1 MKRVMLSIALLA
13 VLAVVTAQ
21 AVEDEPVD
29 RLEYLQLKQQSMQ
42 QAYLYHQA
50 MVELSRMGAE
60 NLGAEIEQLL
70 IQRAAKK
77 AEESKDEIGDAIE
90 QLEEKSKGGR

>member
-1 MKRVMLSIALLA
+1 MIALLA
-13 VLAVVTAQ
+13 VLAAAPAVAQ
-21 AVEDEPVD
+21 EVEDKPVD

-50 MVELSRMGAE
+50 MMELSRISAE
-60 NLGAEIEQLL
+60 ELAGEIRRLG

-77 AEESKDEIGDAIE
+77 AEESKDEITNAME
-90 QLEEKSKGGR
+90 QLEEKKDGRTDN